1 MRLRDFGVV
10 LLLSPLAGCVDDKAP
25 APLGPSPVKRLQ
37 GTYTFTAATSPS
49 CGFQGSWTFR
59 ADITQSGRD
68 LGIQLWKP
76 DGASLCGWGISPACL
91 APAFHGQDNPDG
103 VLFFPIRR
111 NVLFDSPEMS
121 FGFVNKVVGT
131 GQARGQY
138 ADGRIE
144 AVFDGEV
151 WVKDKGSCYAF
162 DHPLTFVRR

>member
-1 MRLRDFGVV
+1 MRLPYVGVVV
-10 LLLSPLAGCVDDKAP
+10 LLSLPAGCVDDKAP
-25 APLGPSPVKRLQ
+25 APLGPSPVNRLQ

-49 CGFQGSWTFR
+49 CGFQGSWTYR

-68 LGIQLWKP
+68 LAIQLWKT
-76 DGASLCGWGISPACL
+76 DGASLCGWGISPACF

-103 VLFFPIRR
+103 VLFFPIRL
-111 NVLFDSPEMS
+111 NVLFDSPEVC
-121 FGFVNKVVGT
+121 FGFPDKQIGT

-144 AVFDGEV
+144 AVYDGEV
-151 WVKDKGSCYAF
+151 WVKDKSCYAS